1 MTSKEKI
8 QQEIEKTLESLNSVK
23 RAQANPFLFTRIK
36 ARLDKKETGWERA
49 IFSFV
54 IKPAVAI
61 AIVLLVMA
69 VNGWALWGGSGVNIT
84 ADNNN
89 GSVSELAS
97 EYNAVASATNYD
109 YENMT
114 NE

>member
-1 MTSKEKI
+1 MTSQEKI
-8 QQEIEKTLESLNSVK
+8 QQEIEQTLQSLDSAK

-36 ARLDKKETGWERA
+36 ARMNKKANGWEEG

-54 IKPAVAI
+54 SRPVIAVAI
-61 AIVLLVMA
+61 LLLVMA
-69 VNGWALWGGSGVNIT
+69 VNGWALWGSDSGDTIGDTPN
-84 ADNNN
+84 
-89 GSVSELAS
+89 SFSELAN
-97 EYNAVASATNYD
+97 EYNTVASVNNYD